1 MARTGTSLI
10 LPASRWFVLV
20 AAIAV
25 LAMVAL
31 ILISRHLVVTIPPGS
46 PEKVRL
52 VAFVDAAEIGLL
64 LLFGFAMVPP
74 VIREGARLLA
84 FCARRHRGET
94 QKRDETQKRKA
105 SRMTD
110 LVAVG
115 VWAVS
120 AFIIAVAAPPLWE
133 GLSTALLQH

>member
-1 MARTGTSLI
+1 M

-31 ILISRHLVVTIPPGS
+31 LFIAHHLMATITAGS
-46 PEKVRL
+46 PQGVRL
-52 VAFVDAAEIGLL
+52 VTFVDTAEVGLL

-74 VIREGARLLA
+74 VIREIARLLA
-84 FCARRHRGET
+84 FCASRHRDEKE
-94 QKRDETQKRKA
+94 KRAA

-110 LVAVG
+110 LVALG

-120 AFIIAVAAPPLWE
+120 AVLLAIAAPPFWE
-133 GLSTALLQH
+133 LFLTSTALLQQ

>member
-1 MARTGTSLI
+1 M

-31 ILISRHLVVTIPPGS
+31 LLIAHHLVATIPTGS
-46 PEKVRL
+46 PQGLRL

-74 VIREGARLLA
+74 IIREGARLLA
-84 FCARRHRGET
+84 FCARRQQGARE
-94 QKRDETQKRKA
+94 KRKA
-105 SRMTD
+105 SRMAD

-120 AFIIAVAAPPLWE
+120 AVVIAIAAPPLWE
-133 GLSTALLQH
+133 GLSTTLLQH